1 MNVVAIPTPVN
12 LGNFWSAIYTNR
24 PKKHFQE
31 KYCAVFVTEEF
42 EGLGKFD
49 VCGIEIDGIQCILSQ
64 YTDEKSATVV
74 LDVPT
79 NLSEPK
85 VFVYRALAALGL
97 DSSNGARV
105 FESFMA
111 LNWGL
116 WHIHGRQSVLI
127 ARYQS
132 EESALQAATEWMNR
146 NAKGKYVVRAAP

>member
-1 MNVVAIPTPVN
+1 MNVIAIPTPMN
-12 LGNFWSAIYTNR
+12 HGNFWSAIHTNR
-24 PKKHFQE
+24 PKKYFQE
-31 KYCAVFVTEEF
+31 KYRAVFVTEEF

-49 VCGIEIDGIQCILSQ
+49 VCGIEIDGVQCILGQ
-64 YTDEKSATVV
+64 YTDEKNATVV

-105 FESFMA
+105 FESFVA

-116 WHIHGRQSVLI
+116 WHIHERKSELI

-132 EESALQAATEWMNR
+132 EEIALRAAAEWMNR
-146 NAKGKYVVRAAP
+146 KAKGEYVVRAAP